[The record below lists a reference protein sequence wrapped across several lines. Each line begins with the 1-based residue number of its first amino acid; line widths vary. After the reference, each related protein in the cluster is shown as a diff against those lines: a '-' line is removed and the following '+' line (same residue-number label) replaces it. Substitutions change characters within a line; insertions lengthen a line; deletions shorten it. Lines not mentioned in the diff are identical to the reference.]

1 MPTESKL
8 LVSYEE
14 QVEDEGAAE
23 EAKKEAAAVTEEESK
38 QESSLSMLGE
48 GEGAAAEVV
57 ALFLGNGCFLFSVS
71 FGPARPVLWHCALHS
86 SALRLFRAIAV
97 PPCFAY
103 KLAIVLP
110 LLWLSP
116 LQRCNIGAQIR
127 VFLHSTTRISD
138 GVQLRAHWTLSP
150 ASSKCPSDHSAR
162 VGGSGIP
169 ARATVSARASAR
181 ASASPSSTP
190 CCAALC
196 RPVPCHTKIACT

>member
-1 MPTESKL
+1 MYRGGK
-8 LVSYEE
+8 
-14 QVEDEGAAE
+14 GA
-23 EAKKEAAAVTEEESK
+23 T
-38 QESSLSMLGE
+38 
-48 GEGAAAEVV
+48 AEVV

-150 ASSKCPSDHSAR
+150 ASSKQQVSKRPLSPSGRVRHSSHSQCPSQCPSQSQSQFDSVLRRLVPPCAVPHQNCMHVMPMLRHIRACPSA
-162 VGGSGIP
+162 
-169 ARATVSARASAR
+169 
-181 ASASPSSTP
+181 
-190 CCAALC
+190 
-196 RPVPCHTKIACT
+196 

>member
-1 MPTESKL
+1 M
-8 LVSYEE
+8 LVGGKQRSLHCFW
-14 QVEDEGAAE
+14 AM
-23 EAKKEAAAVTEEESK
+23 AVFFFRC
-38 QESSLSMLGE
+38 LS
-48 GEGAAAEVV
+48 
-57 ALFLGNGCFLFSVS
+57 
-71 FGPARPVLWHCALHS
+71 ARPVLWHCALHS

-97 PPCFAY
+97 PPA
-103 KLAIVLP
+103 
-110 LLWLSP
+110 SHTN
-116 LQRCNIGAQIR
+116 LQSCCRFCGYLRCNVATSSQIR

-169 ARATVSARASAR
+169 ATATATATASAR
-181 ASASPSSTP
+181 ASPSSTP